1 MSPSAKTSVTS
12 DRTVLKV
19 ITKND
24 MSENR
29 ELLQYLYAA
38 FNKREIETV
47 LSMMREDVK
56 WANGMEGGFVHGR
69 DAVREYWKNQFEL
82 VDPQLELLKF
92 EIDGKGRSVVNVHQ
106 IVQDLNGNV
115 LLDKTVKQIFTFEN
129 GLIKTFE
136 IG

>member
-1 MSPSAKTSVTS
+1 
-12 DRTVLKV
+12 
-19 ITKND
+19 

-56 WANGMEGGFVHGR
+56 WANGMEGSFVHGR